1 MTQTVVSEQV
11 SITIDAH
18 GVLQGSYP
26 GAVLQS
32 DVKVLYNGEDW
43 ATVPLRPAAETAG
56 KSFTCDLPNVASDL
70 PEDGEVSVFDLS
82 GKLLA
87 SVHVTGRLP
96 KRNAAGILTSEIER
110 IHDRPFSAVLYWSF
124 DGAKLT
130 ITGSH
135 LPPGGDPSAL
145 EVEFGPGVAY
155 KLIRAIYSPD
165 WELHFWY
172 WPNARFSDFQIIVDL
187 AESELGCDPFTF
199 RFKCAKGSGRDLPE
213 PHGRVWIPRDLGSVV
228 GFPTDPTQ
236 LTRVQTW
243 SDSRT
248 VTLTGYNVYQT
259 VAALLK
265 RYGVSSVGT
274 TLMDWGCGHGRVT
287 RHFIREWP
295 LSQIVG
301 MDVDAE
307 NAKWAAATLAPGKFV
322 VSPLL
327 PPCPLPDGCLDA
339 LFSISVMTHL
349 APDIQQLWLAEL
361 ARLLRPKAIAL
372 MSFGGPGAVA
382 WSSVWNGPDYFS
394 KWQRDGIH
402 ADTPDTALAGKIEDP
417 GYYRN
422 VAQTHAHVL
431 ETWCRDFEILQLIPN
446 AVGNLDIA
454 VLKRR

>member
-1 MTQTVVSEQV
+1 MTDLVSEHV
-11 SITIDAH
+11 SISIDDQ
-18 GVLQGSYP
+18 GVLQGNYRT
-26 GAVLQS
+26 AVLQT

-43 ATVPLRPAAETAG
+43 ASVPLRPAIGGAG
-56 KSFTCDLPNVASDL
+56 KSFTCDLPNVASDV
-70 PEDGEVSVFDLS
+70 PEDADVCIVDANGEH
-82 GKLLA
+82 LA
-87 SVHVTGRLP
+87 SMRVTDRLP
-96 KRNAAGILTSEIER
+96 KRNADGMLPSEIQR
-110 IHDRPFSAVLYWSF
+110 IYDRPFSAVLYWSF
-124 DGAKLT
+124 DGARIT

-145 EVEFGPGVAY
+145 DVEFGPGVSY
-155 KLIRAIYSPD
+155 KFLRGMYTPD
-165 WELHFWY
+165 WERHFWY
-172 WPNARFSDFQIIVDL
+172 WPNARFSDFQIIIDL
-187 AESELGCDPFTF
+187 AESELGSDPFTF
-199 RFKCAKGSGRDLPE
+199 RFKCAKGAGRDLPE
-213 PHGRVWIPRDLGSVV
+213 PHGRVWIPKDLGAVI
-228 GFPTDPTQ
+228 GFPTDPSQ

-243 SDSRT
+243 SDSRS
-248 VTLTGYNVYQT
+248 VTLTGYNVYRA
-259 VAALLK
+259 VAALLH
-265 RYGVSSVGT
+265 RYNVKPVGT

-307 NAKWAAATLAPGKFV
+307 NANWAAATLAPGKFV

-382 WSSVWNGPDYFS
+382 WSSVWNNRAYFS
-394 KWQRDGIH
+394 KWQCHGIH
-402 ADTPDTALAGKIEDP
+402 ADAPDTALAGKIEDP

-422 VAQTHAHVL
+422 VAQTHAHVR
-431 ETWCRDFEILQLIPN
+431 ENWSRHFEILEIIPC
-446 AVGNLDIA
+446 AVGNLDVA
-454 VLKRR
+454 VLCRR